1 MIGMLTGTRPDCRPH
16 YISISLAFEQAETTE
31 KKSSGMA
38 GWCRSQI
45 FYVNSLNVIFDT
57 L

>member
-1 MIGMLTGTRPDCRPH
+1 MFDSELQDDWNVDWHSTRLQPH

-38 GWCRSQI
+38 GWCRRQI
-45 FYVNSLNVIFDT
+45 FM
-57 L
+57 